1 MVVKRSDQD
10 TDVVG
15 RTSSHEPEVHMLCMY
30 GSVEEI
36 LENIE
41 KKNIPRKLLQRVLNL
56 LIGLSLKGYE
66 GRSIG
71 TILLI
76 GDIEGIRKHTTQMI
90 INPFKGWNE
99 VNIMDPTYQSTFE
112 SFSQIDGAM
121 VLDSRGM
128 AHYAGRMIHVR
139 GETDCSS
146 TSDGSTAPRKRGSG
160 TRWRA
165 ARFITERTRTVALTL
180 SSSGNITA
188 FMNGKEVGR
197 LERRVCSFKEGEAP
211 VLVFPPSMNAPA
223 I

>member
-1 MVVKRSDQD
+1 MVRRRSDQD
-10 TDVVG
+10 RHIAGDG
-15 RTSSHEPEVHMLCMY
+15 HPNGPEVHMLCMY

-36 LENIE
+36 LGNLQE
-41 KKNIPRKLLQRVLNL
+41 KNIPRKLLQRVLNL

-71 TILLI
+71 TIILL

-90 INPFKGWNE
+90 INPFKGWSE
-99 VNIMDPTYQSTFE
+99 VNIMDPAYQSTFE

-139 GETDCSS
+139 GETDCSANGE
-146 TSDGSTAPRKRGSG
+146 GSSVHRKRGSG

-165 ARFITERTRTVALTL
+165 ARFITERTRTVAITL

-197 LERRVCSFKEGEAP
+197 LERRVCSFKEAEAP
-211 VLVFPPSMNAPA
+211 VLVFPPSLNGPD

>member
-1 MVVKRSDQD
+1 MVGRRSDQKNH
-10 TDVVG
+10 TMG
-15 RTSSHEPEVHMLCMY
+15 GPTLHEPEVHMLCIY

-36 LENIE
+36 LDNME
-41 KKNIPRKLLQRVLNL
+41 KKNIPRKLIQRVLNL

-71 TILLI
+71 TIMLI
-76 GDIEGIRKHTTQMI
+76 GDIEGVRKHTTQMI

-99 VNIMDPTYQSTFE
+99 VNILDPTYQSTFE

-121 VLDSRGM
+121 VIDSRGM

-139 GETDCSS
+139 GETECSAAV
-146 TSDGSTAPRKRGSG
+146 DGSSVPRKKGSG

-188 FMNGKEVGR
+188 FMNGREVGK

-211 VLVFPPSMNAPA
+211 VLVFPPSVNGPS